1 MVKKVKLHDLCCA
14 NCAAKIE
21 DKVSKL
27 DGVESVTVNFLTEKM
42 IMNADESKMED
53 ILSRIEK
60 IVHKIE
66 PDVEIEY
73 IYNLKLTIDNIQL
86 TIVCCFIK

>member
-1 MVKKVKLHDLCCA
+1 MKIKAKLHDLCCA

-21 DKVSKL
+21 EKIAKL
-27 DGVESVTVNFLTEKM
+27 DGVESVTVNFLTEKL
-42 IMNADESKMED
+42 IMNADESRLPK
-53 ILSRIEK
+53 IKAQIEK

-73 IYNLKLTIDNIQL
+73 I
-86 TIVCCFIK
+86 

>member
-1 MVKKVKLHDLCCA
+1 MKVKAKLHDLCCA

-21 DKVSKL
+21 EKISAL
-27 DGVESVTVNFLTEKM
+27 EGVESVTVNFIMEKM
-42 IMNADESKMED
+42 IFVADDAKIDEIKSQ
-53 ILSRIEK
+53 IEK

-73 IYNLKLTIDNIQL
+73 I
-86 TIVCCFIK
+86 

>member
-1 MVKKVKLHDLCCA
+1 MKIKAKLHDLCCA

-21 DKVSKL
+21 EKISAL
-27 DGVESVTVNFLTEKM
+27 EGVESATVNFIMEKM
-42 IMNADESKMED
+42 ILVADDAKIDGIKSQ
-53 ILSRIEK
+53 IEK

-73 IYNLKLTIDNIQL
+73 I
-86 TIVCCFIK
+86 

>member
-1 MVKKVKLHDLCCA
+1 MKVKAKLHDLCCA

-21 DKVSKL
+21 EKIARL
-27 DGVESVTVNFLTEKM
+27 DGVESVTVNFLTEKL
-42 IMNADESKMED
+42 IMNADESRLPEIKAQ
-53 ILSRIEK
+53 IEK

-73 IYNLKLTIDNIQL
+73 I
-86 TIVCCFIK
+86 

>member
-21 DKVSKL
+21 DKVSKIK
-27 DGVESVTVNFLTEKM
+27 GVESVTVNFLTEKM
-42 IMNADESKMED
+42 ILDVDEEKFEA
-53 ILSRIEK
+53 IKGEIEK

-73 IYNLKLTIDNIQL
+73 L
-86 TIVCCFIK
+86 

>member
-1 MVKKVKLHDLCCA
+1 MKIKAKLHDLCCA

-21 DKVSKL
+21 EKIAKL

-42 IMNADESKMED
+42 ILNAEEMKLAE
-53 ILSRIEK
+53 IKAQVEK

-73 IYNLKLTIDNIQL
+73 I
-86 TIVCCFIK
+86 

>member
-1 MVKKVKLHDLCCA
+1 MKIKIRLKDLCCA

-21 DKVSKL
+21 DKMSKV

-42 IMNADESKMED
+42 ILEAAEEKLDEIMAKA
-53 ILSRIEK
+53 EK

-66 PDVEIEY
+66 PDVKIER
-73 IYNLKLTIDNIQL
+73 I
-86 TIVCCFIK
+86 

>member
-21 DKVSKL
+21 DKVSKIK
-27 DGVESVTVNFLTEKM
+27 GVESVTVNFLTEKM
-42 IMNADESKMED
+42 ILDVDEEKFEG
-53 ILSRIEK
+53 IKGEIEK

-73 IYNLKLTIDNIQL
+73 L
-86 TIVCCFIK
+86 

>member
-1 MVKKVKLHDLCCA
+1 MKIKAKLHDLCCA

-21 DKVSKL
+21 EKISAL
-27 DGVESVTVNFLTEKM
+27 DGVESATVNFIMEKM
-42 IMNADESKMED
+42 ILVADDAKIDEIKSQ
-53 ILSRIEK
+53 IEK

-73 IYNLKLTIDNIQL
+73 I
-86 TIVCCFIK
+86 

>member
-1 MVKKVKLHDLCCA
+1 MKIKAKLHDLCCA

-21 DKVSKL
+21 EKISKL
-27 DGVESVTVNFLTEKM
+27 EGIETVTVNFLTEKM
-42 IMNADESKMED
+42 ILVADDAKLDEIK
-53 ILSRIEK
+53 LQIEK

-73 IYNLKLTIDNIQL
+73 I
-86 TIVCCFIK
+86 

>member
-1 MVKKVKLHDLCCA
+1 MKIKAKLHDLCCA

-21 DKVSKL
+21 EKISRL

-42 IMNADESKMED
+42 ILFADEVKIED
-53 ILSRIEK
+53 IKSQAEK
-60 IVHKIE
+60 IIHKIE

-73 IYNLKLTIDNIQL
+73 I
-86 TIVCCFIK
+86 

>member
-1 MVKKVKLHDLCCA
+1 MKVKAKLHDLCCA

-21 DKVSKL
+21 EKIARL
-27 DGVESVTVNFLTEKM
+27 DGVESVTVNFLTEKL
-42 IMNADESKMED
+42 IMNADESK
-53 ILSRIEK
+53 LSEIKAQIEK

-73 IYNLKLTIDNIQL
+73 I
-86 TIVCCFIK
+86 

>member
-21 DKVSKL
+21 DKVAKIK
-27 DGVESVTVNFLTEKM
+27 GVESVTVNFLTEKM
-42 IMNADESKMED
+42 ILD
-53 ILSRIEK
+53 IEEEKFEAIKGEIEK

-73 IYNLKLTIDNIQL
+73 L
-86 TIVCCFIK
+86 

>member
-21 DKVSKL
+21 DKVAKIK
-27 DGVESVTVNFLTEKM
+27 GVGSVTVNFLTEKM
-42 IMNADESKMED
+42 ILDVEEEKFEV
-53 ILSRIEK
+53 IKVEIEK

-73 IYNLKLTIDNIQL
+73 L
-86 TIVCCFIK
+86 

>member
-1 MVKKVKLHDLCCA
+1 MKIKAKLHDLCCA

-21 DKVSKL
+21 EKISAL
-27 DGVESVTVNFLTEKM
+27 DGVESVTVNFIMEKM
-42 IMNADESKMED
+42 ILVAED
-53 ILSRIEK
+53 TKIDDIKAQIEK

-73 IYNLKLTIDNIQL
+73 I
-86 TIVCCFIK
+86 

>member
-1 MVKKVKLHDLCCA
+1 MVKKIKLIDLCCA

-21 DKVSKL
+21 EKIAKL
-27 DGVESVTVNFLTEKM
+27 EGVESVTVNFLTEKM
-42 IMNADESKMED
+42 ILNAEESKLPE
-53 ILSRIEK
+53 IKEQIEK

-73 IYNLKLTIDNIQL
+73 I
-86 TIVCCFIK
+86 

>member
-1 MVKKVKLHDLCCA
+1 MKIKAKLHDLCCA

-21 DKVSKL
+21 EKISAL
-27 DGVESVTVNFLTEKM
+27 EGVESVTVNFIMEKM
-42 IMNADESKMED
+42 ILVADDAKTDEIKSQ
-53 ILSRIEK
+53 IEK

-73 IYNLKLTIDNIQL
+73 I
-86 TIVCCFIK
+86 

>member
-1 MVKKVKLHDLCCA
+1 MKIKAKLHDLCCA

-21 DKVSKL
+21 EKISAV
-27 DGVESVTVNFLTEKM
+27 DGVESVTVNFIMEKM
-42 IMNADESKMED
+42 ILVADDAKIDEIKAK
-53 ILSRIEK
+53 IEK

-73 IYNLKLTIDNIQL
+73 I
-86 TIVCCFIK
+86 

>member
-21 DKVSKL
+21 DKISKL

-73 IYNLKLTIDNIQL
+73 I
-86 TIVCCFIK
+86 